1 MEKKTNKAKVLT
13 TFLSGR
19 FSSATERKLQDWIV
33 EEENTPEVENAS
45 LHYWEE
51 LDVAPDRSLEK
62 HWKRVAERTERGQE
76 RRGVVPLRRRL
87 LRVAAIVLPLLL
99 IGGGLSFYHWQ
110 ANAMQ
115 EVRVAYGERQHLF
128 LPDSSEVWVNAGSVL
143 RFPKKFTSDK
153 RPVSLEGEAFFAVR
167 HDASRPF
174 EVQTRH
180 LSVNVLG
187 TRFNVKDYA
196 GEEVATTVLES
207 GKVAVRG
214 GARSSKILLP
224 NQQFSYYTT
233 SAAIEVTDVLSQETK
248 AWTTGRLVFRDAS
261 LKEILQ
267 TIERK
272 FGIGIEADASLLQSP
287 EEYTVKFIQG
297 ESVET
302 VLGVLGDMGGFS
314 FSGRNDKII
323 LKRTER

>member
-1 MEKKTNKAKVLT
+1 
-13 TFLSGR
+13 
-19 FSSATERKLQDWIV
+19 
-33 EEENTPEVENAS
+33 
-45 LHYWEE
+45 
-51 LDVAPDRSLEK
+51 
-62 HWKRVAERTERGQE
+62 
-76 RRGVVPLRRRL
+76 
-87 LRVAAIVLPLLL
+87 
-99 IGGGLSFYHWQ
+99 
-110 ANAMQ
+110 
-115 EVRVAYGERQHLF
+115 
-128 LPDSSEVWVNAGSVL
+128 
-143 RFPKKFTSDK
+143 
-153 RPVSLEGEAFFAVR
+153 
-167 HDASRPF
+167 
-174 EVQTRH
+174 
-180 LSVNVLG
+180 
-187 TRFNVKDYA
+187 VKDYA